1 MNRFPRLLLVLL
13 VLGLVFLASA
23 RPAHARA
30 VNDLCFPYTP
40 KNADEAVTAIHLH
53 NPDAVS
59 MSFTLNLFRPDG
71 SHAFTYNGQIPPQS
85 VHVVDLGQ
93 TPAVAA
99 GSYHATVIAPA
110 PLDGVAYVQDTDNET
125 LGVYEGQ
132 ECAQSTAVVQY
143 FGPFFADAGGPPMSS
158 LLLANSQGAPAA
170 VTVEFLTASGSVG
183 YSQAGISLAAHMR
196 QRWDTAAIEAQGN
209 FPGGLAWV
217 RVSGSGAASVT
228 GVIRQEDG
236 NGFAMYHAVV
246 AEMNA
251 AVGAAGADAAARVFI
266 PRLMLAHAPTG
277 DPGVTFTSKLFAG
290 NLSGGSNTFNLS
302 IYNSDGSQGAPS
314 TVTTLPQNAAVLYD
328 GQSFMAG
335 SGMVSAVIGS
345 QGALAANSYMQVT
358 GKPNF
363 NADSYFSNSTSGAVT
378 FLIPSVLHRNNAFS
392 LATIQNTSGTAAA
405 VRIDLRDQAGSVVA
419 TQVVML
425 QPGAAFS
432 YDTRSQP
439 APFAGSLEATATT
452 LGAEIT
458 GRVDLFSPRTATY
471 TVSGA
476 VRDASQHGIANVAVT
491 LVAANGSQAA
501 VTAGDGSFRFD
512 ALDAGSYS
520 VLAETTASH
529 TFCPADWAA
538 PADCRGKAVDV
549 TLPADGSRPV
559 ALLGFPCAAPSGL
572 NLCHLKV
579 GDILLETGP
588 ASYDLSSTKAFWIS
602 LGGSYFTHSA
612 LFLGVI
618 GDSTNSL
625 GLGPRI
631 AEAQGERPADRSLEV
646 WETMLAETDFWRGEY
661 VTDWVVVRPS
671 ASVAAVSTA
680 INYAR
685 VRRVK
690 PASCSTSGQGW
701 TAKRNSTVQSWS
713 GSRIRMGV
721 WTPAGRSS
729 PSSSALP

>member
-266 PRLMLAHAPTG
+266 PRLMLAPRRRAIPA
-277 DPGVTFTSKLFAG
+277 L
-290 NLSGGSNTFNLS
+290 
-302 IYNSDGSQGAPS
+302 PS
-314 TVTTLPQNAAVLYD
+314 PPSSLP
-328 GQSFMAG
+328 
-335 SGMVSAVIGS
+335 
-345 QGALAANSYMQVT
+345 
-358 GKPNF
+358 
-363 NADSYFSNSTSGAVT
+363 
-378 FLIPSVLHRNNAFS
+378 
-392 LATIQNTSGTAAA
+392 AT
-405 VRIDLRDQAGSVVA
+405 
-419 TQVVML
+419 
-425 QPGAAFS
+425 
-432 YDTRSQP
+432 
-439 APFAGSLEATATT
+439 
-452 LGAEIT
+452 
-458 GRVDLFSPRTATY
+458 
-471 TVSGA
+471 
-476 VRDASQHGIANVAVT
+476 
-491 LVAANGSQAA
+491 
-501 VTAGDGSFRFD
+501 
-512 ALDAGSYS
+512 
-520 VLAETTASH
+520 
-529 TFCPADWAA
+529 CPADPTPSTSASTTA
-538 PADCRGKAVDV
+538 TARRARHPLSPHCRRMQPCS
-549 TLPADGSRPV
+549 TTGSLSWP
-559 ALLGFPCAAPSGL
+559 
-572 NLCHLKV
+572 
-579 GDILLETGP
+579 GP
-588 ASYDLSSTKAFWIS
+588 AWFQRLSA
-602 LGGSYFTHSA
+602 
-612 LFLGVI
+612 
-618 GDSTNSL
+618 
-625 GLGPRI
+625 R
-631 AEAQGERPADRSLEV
+631 
-646 WETMLAETDFWRGEY
+646 RG
-661 VTDWVVVRPS
+661 RLPP
-671 ASVAAVSTA
+671 TA
-680 INYAR
+680 ICR
-685 VRRVK
+685 
-690 PASCSTSGQGW
+690 
-701 TAKRNSTVQSWS
+701 
-713 GSRIRMGV
+713 
-721 WTPAGRSS
+721 
-729 PSSSALP
+729 